1 VIDVLV
7 PTRDRPGA
15 LAVLLAGLAAQ
26 TRQDLR
32 VVVADQSGPGA
43 GPLAAG
49 EVRAALGVLRLHGV
63 AVETHR
69 RPVRRGMAEQR
80 QFLLDRAT
88 APFAL
93 FLDDDL
99 VLEPDLVDR
108 LVTTLEQERCGFVGS
123 ALIGPSFAGDVRP
136 DEHAPFERWT
146 GPVTPERIDPLGP
159 GWERWTLHNAAN
171 PLHLAQELGLSRA
184 DRVRYKVAWVGGCC
198 LFNVAALRE
207 AGGFGFWRDLPPE
220 HAGEDVV
227 AQLRVMARR
236 GGCGILP
243 SGAYH
248 QELPTTVTDRRV
260 DAWRDLEVHPP
271 DPAPRTG
278 RVVPADGGVPA

>member
-1 VIDVLV
+1 VIDVLI
-7 PTRDRPGA
+7 PTRDRPAA

-32 VVVADQSGPGA
+32 VVVADQSGPGCD
-43 GPLAAG
+43 PFAAG
-49 EVRAALGVLRLHGV
+49 EVRAAAGVLALHGV
-63 AVETHR
+63 AVEVHR
-69 RPVRRGMAEQR
+69 RPERRGMAEQR

-88 APFAL
+88 APYAL

-99 VLEPDLVDR
+99 VLEPDLVER
-108 LVTTLEQERCGFVGS
+108 LAATLAEEGCGFVGS
-123 ALIGPSFAGDVRP
+123 ALIGPSFAADERP
-136 DEHAPFERWT
+136 HELEPFAVWD
-146 GPVTPERIDPLGP
+146 GPVAPERIEPLGP

-171 PLHLAQELGLSRA
+171 PLHLARRLGLTGA
-184 DRVRYKVAWVGGCC
+184 DRVRYRVAWVGGCV
-198 LFNVAALRE
+198 LYDTAALRE

-227 AQLRVMARR
+227 AQLRVMALR

-260 DAWRDLEVHPP
+260 DAWRDLEVHP
-271 DPAPRTG
+271 A
-278 RVVPADGGVPA
+278 AGVGA